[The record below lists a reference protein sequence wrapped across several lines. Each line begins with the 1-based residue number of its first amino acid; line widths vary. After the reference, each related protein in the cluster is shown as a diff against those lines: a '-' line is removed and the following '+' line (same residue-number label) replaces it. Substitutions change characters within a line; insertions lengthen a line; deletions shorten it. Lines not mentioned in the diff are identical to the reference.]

1 MTPDRD
7 DRELDELLQLVRDR
21 FIARSDA
28 SFDFEAGLA
37 DVRERA
43 GLPFARVRAR
53 RTPPGRGPLSAA
65 VALVCEHVEDLVVAL
80 DCMLL
85 SGPLS
90 DLVGSQIQRATEVL
104 LRLRDDVAAGTA
116 SLIDAGSA
124 MATARDALSQT
135 DLILRVEHGVSLP
148 DVLAAGLGGAGSPA
162 DSAGLAGRAG
172 GPDQLDV
179 LLRGLELEVS
189 EALTAL
195 RHDQVHDRRPARRP
209 YGGEL
214 RHRNAGDR

>member
-7 DRELDELLQLVRDR
+7 DRELDELLRAVRDR

-43 GLPFARVRAR
+43 GLPFARVPAR
-53 RTPPGRGPLSAA
+53 RIPPGRGPLSAA
-65 VALVCEHVEDLVVAL
+65 VALVCEHVEDLVVSL
-80 DCMLL
+80 DCVLL

-104 LRLRDDVAAGTA
+104 LRLRDDVAAGSA

-124 MATARDALSQT
+124 MATAREALSQA

-148 DVLAAGLGGAGSPA
+148 DLLAPGSGGAESPA
-162 DSAGLAGRAG
+162 DSAGLVDSVTI
-172 GPDQLDV
+172 PDQLDV
-179 LLRGLELEVS
+179 LLRGLEHEVS

-195 RHDQVHDRRPARRP
+195 RHDQAERRRPARRP
-209 YGGEL
+209 SGGEL
-214 RHRNAGDR
+214 RRRNAGDS